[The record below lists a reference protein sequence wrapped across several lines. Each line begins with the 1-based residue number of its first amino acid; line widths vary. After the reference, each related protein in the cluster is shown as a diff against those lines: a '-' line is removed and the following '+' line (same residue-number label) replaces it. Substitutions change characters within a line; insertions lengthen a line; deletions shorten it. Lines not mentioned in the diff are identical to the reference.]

1 MKMSYWALILTFIA
15 CVAGGLV
22 WSANHYHGKFLEEQK
37 RADAAEQRADS
48 TEAITENVLRTMA
61 ITNIIQEANQHA
73 KQQIALESQRTQEDI
88 KVAVADDDCAS
99 RPVPDVAADRLRKY
113 ADSIRAG
120 SIPANLLAETPQPVI
135 PNPLTYGD
143 SLSLNVSLLSA
154 LGLCNRDKSDLR
166 RLGEQKYNLHLNNN
180 IH

>member
-48 TEAITENVLRTMA
+48 TEAITANVLRTMA

-88 KVAVADDDCAS
+88 KVAVADDDCAVRIVPS
-99 RPVPDVAADRLRKY
+99 GAVKRLQQFANGLRQSAGGPVTGQPD
-113 ADSIRAG
+113 G
-120 SIPANLLAETPQPVI
+120 
-135 PNPLTYGD
+135 
-143 SLSLNVSLLSA
+143 
-154 LGLCNRDKSDLR
+154 
-166 RLGEQKYNLHLNNN
+166 
-180 IH
+180 

>member
-37 RADAAEQRADS
+37 RADAAEQRADAAEQRADS
-48 TEAITENVLRTMA
+48 TEAITANVLRTMA

-99 RPVPDVAADRLRKY
+99 RPVPAAAADRLRKY
-113 ADSIRAG
+113 ANSLRPG
-120 SIPANLLAETPQPVI
+120 SGSSVTSHPD
-135 PNPLTYGD
+135 G
-143 SLSLNVSLLSA
+143 
-154 LGLCNRDKSDLR
+154 
-166 RLGEQKYNLHLNNN
+166 
-180 IH
+180 